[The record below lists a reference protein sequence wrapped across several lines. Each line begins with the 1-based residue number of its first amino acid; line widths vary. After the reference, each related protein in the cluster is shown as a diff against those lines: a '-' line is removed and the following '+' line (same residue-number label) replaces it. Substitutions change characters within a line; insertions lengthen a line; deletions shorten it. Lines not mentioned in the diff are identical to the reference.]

1 MPTDVAINSDN
12 LPPAAAILPAR
23 PALWLLVAFVA
34 ASILLRSSSAE
45 PPATASPAPVTKAPS
60 NPSKD
65 EIAQSIK
72 DLSSDAFS
80 LRQEAAAR
88 LLAAGAAARPSLI
101 ELASGSDPETRTA
114 ARRLVALIDRSE
126 FRRQLEAFAADA
138 DGRQG
143 LSLPGWPEYQ
153 KLVGSDQQS
162 RALFVDMQRQEGPLI
177 AAMYGGSK
185 RAPEELFESRL
196 VRITQWQNPN
206 GERGNMPP
214 VGSCAAMLFLAASPD
229 ITVTDAA
236 ASFVQN
242 IIQRPPINTAL
253 APDNPQPALRKLI
266 VTWLLQCPNKNEDLL
281 RQRLQVI
288 SSNGLIDALPLAL
301 RVCND
306 PQYIHV
312 TALTKALALLM
323 VGQFGNRSNVT
334 QLEPLLDDTSECL
347 PQQIQIPGQG
357 ATAVQVRDVTLVM
370 LLTLTDQNP
379 TDYGYTAAR
388 LAGPRLYQLQTLY
401 RETDQQR
408 TESIAKWREWKSAH
422 AAELKTDKAVAPPE
436 ATKK

>member
-1 MPTDVAINSDN
+1 
-12 LPPAAAILPAR
+12 
-23 PALWLLVAFVA
+23 VA
-34 ASILLRSSSAE
+34 ASILLRNSSAE
-45 PPATASPAPVTKAPS
+45 TPPPAPPASTANSSS
-60 NPSKD
+60 NPNQD
-65 EIAQSIK
+65 DIAHWIK

-80 LRQEAAAR
+80 LRQEAAVR
-88 LLAAGAAARPSLI
+88 LLAAGAAARPPLI
-101 ELASGSDPETRTA
+101 ELAAGSDPETRAA

-126 FRRQLEAFAADA
+126 FRRRLEAFAADA

-177 AAMYGGSK
+177 AATFGGSK

-196 VRITQWQNPN
+196 VRLAQWQNPN

-242 IIQRPPINTAL
+242 IIQRPPVNAAL
-253 APDNPQPALRKLI
+253 GPENSQPALRKLI

-281 RQRLQVI
+281 RQRLGVI
-288 SSNGLIDALPLAL
+288 STSGLTDALPLAL

-306 PQYIHV
+306 PQYLDV
-312 TALTKALALLM
+312 TPLTKAIALLI
-323 VGQFGNRSNVT
+323 VGQFGNRGDVA
-334 QLEPLLDDTSECL
+334 QLEPLLDDTSDCL
-347 PQQIQIPGQG
+347 PQQIQIPGQN
-357 ATAVQVRDVTLVM
+357 ATAVQVRDVALVM
-370 LLTLTDQNP
+370 LLTLTDQSP
-379 TDYGYTAAR
+379 ADYGYTAAR
-388 LAGPRLYQLQTLY
+388 LTTPRNYQLQTLY

-408 TESIAKWREWKSAH
+408 SEAIAKWREWKTSH
-422 AAELKTDKAVAPPE
+422 AAELKVGKAAAPAE